1 MLGLSAQSL
10 GGAREPPRPRDL
22 ARVMPGGE
30 HGFPAVAE
38 CAIRV
43 EREEDGFA
51 AVPMAALTGE
61 LPLPLSGGR
70 VANVTEIRMKGALP
84 AYPARLRPARV
95 LRQAC

>member
-1 MLGLSAQSL
+1 MLGLSAQSP
-10 GGAREPPRPRDL
+10 GGAREPPRPRGL
-22 ARVMPGGE
+22 AHVMPSGE

-61 LPLPLSGGR
+61 LPPPLSGDR
-70 VANVTEIRMKGALP
+70 VANVAEIQVDGALP
-84 AYPARLRPARV
+84 AYPASVRPARV
-95 LRQAC
+95 FRQAC